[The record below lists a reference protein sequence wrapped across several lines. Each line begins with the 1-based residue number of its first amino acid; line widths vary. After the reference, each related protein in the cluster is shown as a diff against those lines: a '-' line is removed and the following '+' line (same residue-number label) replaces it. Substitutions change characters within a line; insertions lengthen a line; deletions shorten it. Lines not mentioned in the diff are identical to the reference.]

1 MGYWLDPEPWNRLV
15 SYINF
20 PKKTD
25 WLELSFVGIGT
36 TLMGLLIFMR
46 YRFLWWRVHPLG
58 YAMTTS
64 WASFTM
70 WSSFF
75 IGWFSKI
82 VILRIGGIKL
92 FRRFQPF
99 FLGMVFGETMIGG
112 VWIIIGLFTKISY
125 RLMPG

>member
-1 MGYWLDPEPWNRLV
+1 
-15 SYINF
+15 
-20 PKKTD
+20 
-25 WLELSFVGIGT
+25 
-36 TLMGLLIFMR
+36 MGLLIFMR

-64 WASFTM
+64 WAPFTM

-82 VILRIGGIKL
+82 VILRIGGIQL
-92 FRRFQPF
+92 FRRFQLF